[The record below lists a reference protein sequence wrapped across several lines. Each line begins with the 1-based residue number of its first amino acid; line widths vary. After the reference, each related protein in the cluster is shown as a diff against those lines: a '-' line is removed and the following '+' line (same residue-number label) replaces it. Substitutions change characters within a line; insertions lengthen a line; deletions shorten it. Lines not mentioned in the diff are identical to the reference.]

1 MSEQQ
6 IKFMVNRI
14 NAKDISL
21 ESPESPKI
29 LNELKLKPKV
39 GFNLNTSIEK
49 IEENTLML
57 RSTYQSRLKLK
68 RG

>member
-14 NAKDISL
+14 YAKDISL